1 MRRPV
6 SAQVLAADP
15 DASVF
20 LTANAGAGKTATLI
34 HRVARLLLGGARPET
49 ILCVTYTKAAAAE
62 MQRRL
67 FETLGEWAVME
78 DPRLTAALAAIAA
91 PTEDLPLA
99 RRLFARALETP
110 GGLKIQTIHAF
121 CEKLLRRFPLEAQ
134 VSPRFTV
141 LEDQAA
147 ADISREARGR
157 VAIAALEGRNDQLSE
172 AYAYFSVALA
182 HRNFEAMFE
191 DFERRRVAIG
201 TYVAGLLAGG
211 LEADVWRRC
220 GFDAPADIDAIRGKC
235 LARTLQA
242 RWKRASVRIGASA
255 AAADQTLAA
264 SLGAFTAGSD
274 FEALRAIFFTKG
286 GTARKSLGSKSVA
299 DDLRGWLD
307 DEQAI
312 LVDACEQLKAAVV
325 AQETLSALTL
335 AMAYVE
341 LYEGEKSQRGGLDF
355 DDLIDRSEALLTRQ
369 TDAAWVLYKL
379 DGGIDH
385 ILLDE
390 AQDTAPEQ
398 WGVLQAISAEYFT
411 GLGGRGLRRSV
422 FAVADEKQS
431 IFSFQGAAPQ
441 SLRPQAQRFVGPHG
455 RQLRLIESRRSR
467 PEILA
472 FVDAVFADPGAA
484 AGLALGATPMAIEHT
499 AFRAPGGCVDLWPPV
514 AGEQPPEVD
523 PWRPVDEGL
532 VQSAHRRLASEIARK
547 IKAMVDGRE
556 AVGERGEDGER
567 RRPCR
572 FGDVLILVRRRNA
585 LFQEILRAL
594 KREGVPVA
602 GADRLK
608 LSEHGLYEDLVAL
621 ARVALFPADDL
632 NLAGVLRGPFCDVSE
647 EDLFDLA
654 HARVGSLW
662 RTLSDRAAARPQW
675 GDAADLLSGLI
686 DAGRR
691 RAPFDFYQQALS
703 TVDSSGRSMRQ
714 RILTRLGAEAQD
726 ALDAFLSQ
734 ALAAEQAGA
743 WDLESFVARIAGS
756 ELEVKRE
763 PGESGGRGDVRVMT
777 VHGAKGLEAPIV
789 ILPDTTMRAT
799 DLGGPL
805 LADPQGGFLW
815 APRKADDCPASTAAR
830 GARQTACDQES
841 LRLLYVALTR
851 ARDRLIVAGVRTTQ
865 PDADKPTLL
874 YDRSWYDYVE
884 RAFAL
889 SAARKIEGGE
899 GLRIGADPVPAML
912 DTETPPGHVAP
923 PAWTGRPV
931 SPAGLLVAWR
941 SPSKAVENAGPPA
954 PSPLESV
961 SGLGRWRRGDI
972 IHRLLQILPDIEP
985 GRRRDAAHRLLAAEP
1000 DLVAAQRQEMANA
1013 AMAVLED
1020 ASFAPVFGPG
1030 SRAEVAIAG
1039 GSPRLPAGLRVSG
1052 RMDRLVVGE
1061 SAVLV
1066 VDYKTNRPAP
1076 GRLEDCDGAYIRQMA
1091 LYWAVLG
1098 EIFPG
1103 RRIEAALVWTDGPK
1117 LMEVPENLMSA
1128 ALDALA
1134 AIG

>member
-1 MRRPV
+1 MKRPL
-6 SAQVLAADP
+6 SAQIEAADP

-34 HRVARLLLGGARPET
+34 HRVARLLLGGAPPET

-67 FETLGEWAVME
+67 FETLGAWAVMK
-78 DPRLTAALAAIAA
+78 DPLLTAALAAIAA
-91 PTEDLPLA
+91 PTDDLRLA

-157 VAIAALEGRNDQLSE
+157 VAIAALEGRNETLSE

-182 HRNFEAMFE
+182 HRQFEAMFK

-201 TYVAGLLAGG
+201 AYVAGLSAGG

-235 LARTLQA
+235 MARTLQA

-255 AAADQTLAA
+255 AAADQALAA

-286 GTARKSLGSKSVA
+286 GTARKSLGSKGMA
-299 DDLRGWLD
+299 EDLRAWLG

-312 LVDACEQLKAAVV
+312 VVDACEQLKAAVV

-369 TDAAWVLYKL
+369 TDASWVLFKL

-411 GLGGRGLRRSV
+411 GLGGRGPRRSV

-431 IFSFQGAAPQ
+431 IFSFHGAAPQ

-547 IKAMVDGRE
+547 IKVMVDGRE

-594 KREGVPVA
+594 KRETVPVA

-621 ARVALFPADDL
+621 ARVTLFPADDL

-654 HARVGSLW
+654 HAREGSLW
-662 RTLSDRAAARPQW
+662 RTLSDRAAERPQW
-675 GDAADLLSGLI
+675 LGAADLLTGLI

-703 TVDSSGRSMRQ
+703 TADSSGRSMRQ

-763 PGESGGRGDVRVMT
+763 PGAGGGRGEVRVMT

-830 GARQTACDQES
+830 VARQTACDQES

-851 ARDRLIVAGVRTTQ
+851 ARDRLIIAGVRTTQ

-884 RAFAL
+884 RAFVA
-889 SAARKIEGGE
+889 SVARQIAGGE

-912 DTETPPGHVAP
+912 DTMAPPGHIEP

-931 SPAGLLVAWR
+931 SPAGPLVAWR

-985 GRRRDAAHRLLAAEP
+985 GLRADATGRLLAAEP
-1000 DLVAAQRQEMANA
+1000 DLVAAQRQEMARA
-1013 AMAVLED
+1013 ALAVLED

-1039 GSPRLPAGLRVSG
+1039 GSPRLPPGLRVSG

-1061 SAVLV
+1061 AAVLV

-1076 GRLEDCDGAYIRQMA
+1076 GRIEDCDGGYIRQMA

-1117 LMEVPENLMSA
+1117 LMEVPEKLMIA

>member
-1 MRRPV
+1 MKRPLSV
-6 SAQVLAADP
+6 QIEAADP
-15 DASVF
+15 GASVF
-20 LTANAGAGKTATLI
+20 LTANAGAGKTETLI

-78 DPRLTAALAAIAA
+78 NARLTAALDAIAA
-91 PTEDLPLA
+91 PSDDLPLA

-134 VSPRFTV
+134 VSPGFTV

-157 VAIAALEGRNDQLSE
+157 VAIAALEGRNEKLSD
-172 AYAYFSVALA
+172 AYAYLSVALA
-182 HRNFEAMFE
+182 HRQFEAMFG
-191 DFERRRVAIG
+191 DFERRRVAVG
-201 TYVAGLLAGG
+201 AYVASLPPGG

-220 GFDAPADIDAIRGKC
+220 GFAAPVEVDAIRDKC

-242 RWKRASVRIGASA
+242 RWKRNAVRIGASGA
-255 AAADQTLAA
+255 AGDQALAA
-264 SLGAFTAGSD
+264 GLGAFTAKSD
-274 FEALRAIFFTKG
+274 FDALTAIFLTQQGAPRKYLGTKG
-286 GTARKSLGSKSVA
+286 VA
-299 DDLRGWLD
+299 DDLLAWLR

-312 LVDACEQLKAAVV
+312 VLDACEQLKAAVV
-325 AQETLSALTL
+325 AQETLSALIL

-355 DDLIDRSEALLTRQ
+355 DDLIDRSEALLTRRA
-369 TDAAWVLYKL
+369 DAAWVLYKL

-398 WGVLQAISAEYFT
+398 WGVLQAISAEFFT
-411 GLGGRGLRRSV
+411 GLGGRGPRRSV

-431 IFSFQGAAPQ
+431 IFSFQGAAPER
-441 SLRPQAQRFVGPHG
+441 LRPQAQRFVGPHG

-472 FVDAVFADPGAA
+472 FVDTVFADPAAA
-484 AGLALGATPMAIEHT
+484 AGLAFGATPMAIEHA
-499 AFRAPGGCVDLWPPV
+499 AFRAPGGCVDLWPVV

-532 VQSAHRRLASEIARK
+532 VQSAHRRLATGIARK
-547 IKAMVDGRE
+547 IKAMVEARE
-556 AVGERGEDGER
+556 AVGERGEAGER

-572 FGDVLILVRRRNA
+572 FGDVLILVRRRGA
-585 LFQEILRAL
+585 LFHEILRAL

-632 NLAGVLRGPFCDVSE
+632 NLAGVLRGPLCDVSE
-647 EDLFDLA
+647 DDLFDLA
-654 HARVGSLW
+654 HAREGSLW
-662 RTLSDRAAARPQW
+662 RTLLDRAGERPQW
-675 GDAADLLSGLI
+675 RDAADLLRGLVE
-686 DAGRR
+686 AGRR
-691 RAPFDFYQQALS
+691 RAPFDFYQQALAI
-703 TVDSSGRSMRQ
+703 VDASGRSMRQ

-743 WDLESFVARIAGS
+743 WDLESFTARIAAS

-763 PGESGGRGDVRVMT
+763 PGEGGGRGEVRVMT

-789 ILPDTTMRAT
+789 ILPDTTMRAV

-805 LADPQGGFLW
+805 LTDPQGGFLW
-815 APRKADDCPASTAAR
+815 APRKADDCPASAAAR
-830 GARQTACDQES
+830 EARQSACGRES

-884 RAFAL
+884 RAFAA
-889 SAARKIEGGE
+889 SAARKIPGREGW
-899 GLRIGADPVPAML
+899 RIGADPAPAIL
-912 DTETPPGHVAP
+912 ETEAPAPRGEP
-923 PAWTGRPV
+923 PAWVGRPV
-931 SPAGLLVAWR
+931 SAVGPLVAWR

-1000 DLVAAQRQEMANA
+1000 GLDAAQCEEMARA
-1013 AMAVLED
+1013 AMSVLED
-1020 ASFAPVFGPG
+1020 PTFAPVFGPG

-1039 GSPRLPAGLRVSG
+1039 GAPRLPPGLRVSG

-1061 SAVLV
+1061 AAVLV

-1076 GRLEDCDGAYIRQMA
+1076 GRIEDCDGAYIRQMA

-1117 LMEVPENLMSA
+1117 LMGVPEKLMSA